1 MKKINI
7 FISISAFA
15 ILFQLFLFSSTSFG
29 NEENFKSIK
38 FLPGKNSALV
48 KGAVIRGER
57 DLYQLN
63 IKANQKLTVHISSL
77 EHNAV
82 FQIYYA
88 KTKEYLK
95 KASELDE
102 ATEWKGK
109 TTLSGDYVI
118 VVGGTRGNASYKLEV
133 KIE

>member
-1 MKKINI
+1 MKKINL
-7 FISISAFA
+7 FISLSAFA
-15 ILFQLFLFSSTSFG
+15 ILFQLFLFSFNIFG
-29 NEENFKSIK
+29 KEENFKSIK
-38 FLPGKNSALV
+38 FLPGKNSAII

-57 DLYQLN
+57 DLYSLN

-95 KASELDE
+95 NASELDD
-102 ATEWKGK
+102 ATDWKGK
-109 TTLSGDYVI
+109 TALSGDYVI
-118 VVGGTRGNASYKLEV
+118 VVGGSRGNASYKLQV

>member
-1 MKKINI
+1 MKKINL
-7 FISISAFA
+7 FISISVFV
-15 ILFQLFLFSSTSFG
+15 IFFQLFLFSSISFG
-29 NEENFKSIK
+29 EEENFKSIK
-38 FLPGKNSALV
+38 FFPGKSSAIV

-95 KASELDE
+95 MASELDD

-109 TTLSGDYVI
+109 TTVSGDYVI
-118 VVGGTRGNASYKLEV
+118 VVGSTRGNASYNLQV

>member
-1 MKKINI
+1 MKKINL
-7 FISISAFA
+7 FISISTFA
-15 ILFQLFLFSSTSFG
+15 ILFQLFLISSTSFG
-29 NEENFKSIK
+29 DAENFKSIK
-38 FLPGKNSALV
+38 FLPGKNSTII
-48 KGAVIRGER
+48 KGTVVRGER

-63 IKANQKLTVHISSL
+63 IKGNQKLAVHISSL

-95 KASELDE
+95 KTSELDD
-102 ATEWKGK
+102 ATDWKGK

-118 VVGGTRGNASYKLEV
+118 VVGSTRGNALYKLQV